1 MLNLIRSDI
10 FKLKKAKYFWILL
23 IINIL
28 LAVGTVCLLDF
39 TYKLT
44 GDSIEAQ
51 LSQEQAALDDAGMN
65 VSVEGIP
72 TGHDQLST
80 SSQMLTFFAG
90 NTTLLMAVLISLFV
104 GSEFNNG
111 TVKIIA
117 SRNYSR
123 LKIYLSKLFVGILAS
138 VLFTLVFVLAATMT
152 ATALWGFGDVSGSY
166 ASQLLLKGA
175 LELLLGASYV
185 SLFVM
190 FSFLIRQNGGSLAA
204 NICFLEFTSLVVTL
218 GEMLIHHFLG
228 RTVTLS
234 DYLPDMCMTA
244 LTQNPDRNTLLRAA
258 LVGVCFLLVPTLV
271 GAANF
276 RKKDIK

>member
-39 TYKLT
+39 TYKLAE
-44 GDSIEAQ
+44 DSIEAQ

-276 RKKDIK
+276 RKRDIK

>member
-10 FKLKKAKYFWILL
+10 FKLRKAKYFWILL
-23 IINIL
+23 FINIL
-28 LAVGTVCLLDF
+28 LAVGTVYLLDF
-39 TYKLT
+39 TYKLA
-44 GDSIEAQ
+44 GDSMEAQ
-51 LSQEQAALDDAGMN
+51 LTQEQAALDDAGMN

-72 TGHDQLST
+72 TGHDQLSA
-80 SSQMLTFFAG
+80 SGQLLTFFAG
-90 NTTLLMAVLISLFV
+90 NTTLLMSVLISLFV

-190 FSFLIRQNGGSLAA
+190 FSILIRQSGGSLAA

-276 RKKDIK
+276 RKRDIK

>member
-1 MLNLIRSDI
+1 MLNLIRSDL
-10 FKLKKAKYFWILL
+10 FKLRKAKYFWVLL
-23 IINIL
+23 VINIL

-39 TYKLT
+39 TYKLAR
-44 GDSIEAQ
+44 DSMEAQ
-51 LSQEQAALDDAGMN
+51 LTQEQAALDDAGMN

-72 TGHDQLST
+72 TGHNELSA

-123 LKIYLSKLFVGILAS
+123 LKIYLSKLLVGILAS
-138 VLFTLVFVLAATMT
+138 VLFTLVFVLAATLT
-152 ATALWGFGDVSGSY
+152 ATALWGFGDVSGSFVP
-166 ASQLLLKGA
+166 QLLQRGV

-185 SLFVM
+185 SIFVM
-190 FSFLIRQNGGSLAA
+190 FSILIRQNGGSLAA

-218 GEMLIHHFLG
+218 GEMLIHHFLD
-228 RTVTLS
+228 RSVTLS

-244 LTQNPDRNTLLRAA
+244 LTQNPDMSTLLRSA
-258 LVGVCFLLVPTLV
+258 LVGICFLLVPALV
-271 GAANF
+271 GAGSF
-276 RKKDIK
+276 RKRDIK

>member
-10 FKLKKAKYFWILL
+10 FKLRKAKYFWILL
-23 IINIL
+23 FINIL

-39 TYKLT
+39 TYKLA

-72 TGHDQLST
+72 TGHDQLSA

-190 FSFLIRQNGGSLAA
+190 FSFLIRQSGGSLAA

-276 RKKDIK
+276 RKRDIK

>member
-10 FKLKKAKYFWILL
+10 FKLRKAKYFWILL
-23 IINIL
+23 FINIL
-28 LAVGTVCLLDF
+28 LAVGTVYLLDF
-39 TYKLT
+39 TYKLA
-44 GDSIEAQ
+44 GDSMEAQ
-51 LSQEQAALDDAGMN
+51 LTQEQAALDDAGMN

-72 TGHDQLST
+72 TGHDQLSA
-80 SSQMLTFFAG
+80 SGQLLTFFAG
-90 NTTLLMAVLISLFV
+90 NTTLLMSVLISLFV

-258 LVGVCFLLVPTLV
+258 LVGVCFLLVPAVL
-271 GAANF
+271 GAASF
-276 RKKDIK
+276 RKRDIK

>member
-10 FKLKKAKYFWILL
+10 FKLRKAKYFWILL
-23 IINIL
+23 FINIL
-28 LAVGTVCLLDF
+28 LAVGTVYLLDF
-39 TYKLT
+39 TYKLA
-44 GDSIEAQ
+44 GDSMEAQ
-51 LSQEQAALDDAGMN
+51 LTQEQAALDDAGMN

-72 TGHDQLST
+72 TGHDQLSA
-80 SSQMLTFFAG
+80 SGQLLTFFAG

-276 RKKDIK
+276 RKRDIK

>member
-10 FKLKKAKYFWILL
+10 FKLRKAKYFWILL
-23 IINIL
+23 FINIL
-28 LAVGTVCLLDF
+28 LAVGTVYLLDF
-39 TYKLT
+39 TYKLA
-44 GDSIEAQ
+44 GDSMEAQ
-51 LSQEQAALDDAGMN
+51 LTQEQAALDDAGMN

-80 SSQMLTFFAG
+80 SSQMLTFFVG

-138 VLFTLVFVLAATMT
+138 VLFTLVFVLAATLT

-190 FSFLIRQNGGSLAA
+190 FSFLIRQSGGSLAA
-204 NICFLEFTSLVVTL
+204 SICFLEFTSLVVTL

-258 LVGVCFLLVPTLV
+258 LVGVCFLLVPTLI

-276 RKKDIK
+276 RKRDIK

>member
-10 FKLKKAKYFWILL
+10 FKLRKAKYFWILL
-23 IINIL
+23 FINIL
-28 LAVGTVCLLDF
+28 LAVGTVYLLDF
-39 TYKLT
+39 TYKLA
-44 GDSIEAQ
+44 GDSMEAQ
-51 LSQEQAALDDAGMN
+51 LTQEQAALDDAGMN

>member
-10 FKLKKAKYFWILL
+10 FKLRKAKYFWILL
-23 IINIL
+23 FINIL

-39 TYKLT
+39 TYKLA
-44 GDSIEAQ
+44 GDSMEAQ
-51 LSQEQAALDDAGMN
+51 LTQEQAALDDAGMN

-72 TGHDQLST
+72 TGHDQLSA

-190 FSFLIRQNGGSLAA
+190 FSFLIRQSGGSLAA

-276 RKKDIK
+276 RKRDIK

>member
-10 FKLKKAKYFWILL
+10 FKLRKAKYFWILL
-23 IINIL
+23 FINIL
-28 LAVGTVCLLDF
+28 LAVGTVYLLDF
-39 TYKLT
+39 TYKLA
-44 GDSIEAQ
+44 GDSMEAQ
-51 LSQEQAALDDAGMN
+51 LTQEQAALDDAGMN

-80 SSQMLTFFAG
+80 SGQLLTFFAG

-258 LVGVCFLLVPTLV
+258 LVGVCFLLVPAVL
-271 GAANF
+271 GAASF
-276 RKKDIK
+276 RKRDIK

>member
-10 FKLKKAKYFWILL
+10 FKLRKAKYFWILL
-23 IINIL
+23 FINIL
-28 LAVGTVCLLDF
+28 LAVGTVYLLDF
-39 TYKLT
+39 TYKLA
-44 GDSIEAQ
+44 GDSMEAQ
-51 LSQEQAALDDAGMN
+51 LTQEQAALDDAGMN

-72 TGHDQLST
+72 TGHDQLSA
-80 SSQMLTFFAG
+80 SGQLLTFFAG
-90 NTTLLMAVLISLFV
+90 NTTLLMSVLISLFV

-138 VLFTLVFVLAATMT
+138 VLFTLMFVLAATMT

-190 FSFLIRQNGGSLAA
+190 FSFLIRQNGGSLPA

-244 LTQNPDRNTLLRAA
+244 LTQDPDRGTLMRAA
-258 LVGVCFLLVPTLV
+258 LVGFCFLLVPAVL
-271 GAANF
+271 GAASF
-276 RKKDIK
+276 RKRDIK

>member
-10 FKLKKAKYFWILL
+10 FKLRKAKYFWILL
-23 IINIL
+23 FINIL
-28 LAVGTVCLLDF
+28 LAVGTVYLLDF
-39 TYKLT
+39 TYKLA
-44 GDSIEAQ
+44 GDSMEAQ
-51 LSQEQAALDDAGMN
+51 LTQEQAALDDAGMN

-72 TGHDQLST
+72 TGHDQLSA
-80 SSQMLTFFAG
+80 SGQLLTFFAG
-90 NTTLLMAVLISLFV
+90 NTTLLMSVLISLFV

-123 LKIYLSKLFVGILAS
+123 LKIYLSKLLVGILAS
-138 VLFTLVFVLAATMT
+138 ILFTLVFVLAATLT

-175 LELLLGASYV
+175 LELLLGASYA

-190 FSFLIRQNGGSLAA
+190 FSFLIRQSGGSLAA

-244 LTQNPDRNTLLRAA
+244 LTQDPDRNTLLRAA

-276 RKKDIK
+276 RKRDIK

>member
-10 FKLKKAKYFWILL
+10 FKLRKAKYFWILL
-23 IINIL
+23 FINIL

-39 TYKLT
+39 TYKLA

-244 LTQNPDRNTLLRAA
+244 LTQNPNRNTLLRAA

>member
-1 MLNLIRSDI
+1 MLNLIRSDL
-10 FKLKKAKYFWILL
+10 FKLRKAKYFWVLL
-23 IINIL
+23 VINIL

-39 TYKLT
+39 TYKLAR
-44 GDSIEAQ
+44 DSMEAQ
-51 LSQEQAALDDAGMN
+51 LTQEQAALDDAGMN

-72 TGHDQLST
+72 TGHNELSA
-80 SSQMLTFFAG
+80 SGQMLTFFAG

-123 LKIYLSKLFVGILAS
+123 LKIYLSKLLVGILAS
-138 VLFTLVFVLAATMT
+138 VLFTLVFVLAATLT
-152 ATALWGFGDVSGSY
+152 ATALWGFGDVSGSFVP
-166 ASQLLLKGA
+166 QLLQRGV

-185 SLFVM
+185 SIFVM
-190 FSFLIRQNGGSLAA
+190 FSILIRQNGGSLAA

-218 GEMLIHHFLG
+218 GEMLIHHFLD
-228 RTVTLS
+228 RSVTLS

-244 LTQNPDRNTLLRAA
+244 LTQNPDMSTLLRSA
-258 LVGVCFLLVPTLV
+258 LVGICFLLVPALV
-271 GAANF
+271 GAGSF
-276 RKKDIK
+276 RKRDIK

>member
-10 FKLKKAKYFWILL
+10 FKLRKAKYFWILL
-23 IINIL
+23 FINIL
-28 LAVGTVCLLDF
+28 LAVGTVYLLDF
-39 TYKLT
+39 TYKLA
-44 GDSIEAQ
+44 GDSMEAQ
-51 LSQEQAALDDAGMN
+51 LTQEQAALDDAGMN

-72 TGHDQLST
+72 TGHDQLSA
-80 SSQMLTFFAG
+80 SGQLLTFFAG
-90 NTTLLMAVLISLFV
+90 NTTLLMSVLISLFV

-117 SRNYSR
+117 ARNYSR
-123 LKIYLSKLFVGILAS
+123 LKIYLSKPLVGILAS
-138 VLFTLVFVLAATMT
+138 ILFTLVFVLAATLT

-190 FSFLIRQNGGSLAA
+190 FSFLIRQSGGSLAA

-276 RKKDIK
+276 RKRDIK

>member
-1 MLNLIRSDI
+1 MLNLIRSDL
-10 FKLKKAKYFWILL
+10 FKLRKARYFWVLL
-23 IINIL
+23 VINIL

-39 TYKLT
+39 TYKLA
-44 GDSIEAQ
+44 GDSMEAQ
-51 LSQEQAALDDAGMN
+51 LTQEQAALDDAGMN

-72 TGHDQLST
+72 TGHNELSA

-123 LKIYLSKLFVGILAS
+123 LKIYLSKLLVGILAS
-138 VLFTLVFVLAATMT
+138 VLFTLVFVLAATLT
-152 ATALWGFGDVSGSY
+152 ATALWGFGDVSGSFVP
-166 ASQLLLKGA
+166 QLLQRGV

-185 SLFVM
+185 SIFVM
-190 FSFLIRQNGGSLAA
+190 FSILIRQNGGSLAA

-218 GEMLIHHFLG
+218 GEMLIHHFLD
-228 RTVTLS
+228 RSVTLS

-244 LTQNPDRNTLLRAA
+244 LTQNPDRSTLLRSA
-258 LVGVCFLLVPTLV
+258 LVGICFLLVPALV
-271 GAANF
+271 GAGSF
-276 RKKDIK
+276 RKRDIK

>member
-1 MLNLIRSDI
+1 MLNLIRNDI

-39 TYKLT
+39 TYKLA

-276 RKKDIK
+276 RKRDIK